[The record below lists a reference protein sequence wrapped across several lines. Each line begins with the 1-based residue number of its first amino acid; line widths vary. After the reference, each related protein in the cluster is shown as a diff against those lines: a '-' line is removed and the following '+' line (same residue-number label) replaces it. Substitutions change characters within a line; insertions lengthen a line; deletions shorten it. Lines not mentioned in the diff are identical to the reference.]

1 MGPTGPADS
10 PGQNGHNGQNGND
23 HQSRPGADWFRPG
36 LDSQPVA
43 SNPSARHTTGS
54 VAKLW
59 IWIGV
64 VALVVAGIV
73 VDRNHLAFLF
83 GVLIFV
89 VALFVSIMLHE
100 FGHFATAKKFG
111 MRVTQ
116 FFVGFGQTLWSTFRG
131 ETEYGVKALP
141 FGGFVKITGMTS
153 IEEVDVADE
162 PRSFRNQPGWQR
174 IIVLAAGSFMHFV
187 LALFLLFVVSFAVGL
202 PPTTNTNV
210 VGSIAGCVPASM
222 KALDSAN
229 PCAGHN
235 LGKPPAQLAGI
246 KTGDKIISVGGK
258 PVGSWSQLHT
268 ALKTQKAG
276 VTTPVVVVRNGRD
289 VRLKVALAAVPKDSV
304 PYLGVEAVQYQ
315 RSSFFGGWG
324 YAGDQFADTLTSSAS
339 AIAKLPAAIPDLFSG
354 NRAHTAAGQVSSVV
368 GVGEVTGDVV
378 QAALPWQAKLAVLL
392 SIIASLNIFV
402 GAFNLLPLLPLD
414 GGHLAVVIFERIR
427 AWFNRLTGRPDPGLV
442 DIQRLVPLSLLVFAL
457 LVGLGTLL
465 IAADIFNPV
474 HLQV

>member
-1 MGPTGPADS
+1 M
-10 PGQNGHNGQNGND
+10 
-23 HQSRPGADWFRPG
+23 
-36 LDSQPVA
+36 L
-43 SNPSARHTTGS
+43 
-54 VAKLW
+54 
-59 IWIGV
+59 I
-64 VALVVAGIV
+64 VALVVALIV
-73 VDRNHLAFLF
+73 IDRQHLVFLF

-89 VALFVSIMLHE
+89 VALFISVMLHE

-116 FFVGFGQTLWSTFRG
+116 FFIGFGRTLWSTFRG
-131 ETEYGVKALP
+131 ETEYGVKVLP

-153 IEEVDVADE
+153 IEEIDVADE

-187 LALFLLFVVSFAVGL
+187 LALFLFFIIAFAIGQ
-202 PPTTNTNV
+202 PSTGTNV
-210 VGSIAGCVPASM
+210 ISSITGCVPASV
-222 KALDSAN
+222 KALNSAH

-235 LGKPPAQLAGI
+235 LGKSPAQRAGL
-246 KTGDKIISVGGK
+246 KAGDKIVSVAGK
-258 PVGSWSQLHT
+258 PVGTWNQLHT
-268 ALKTQKAG
+268 VLAAQKTG
-276 VTTPVVVVRNGRD
+276 TDVPVVVDRNGRNLNLT
-289 VRLKVALAAVPKDSV
+289 VTLAAIPKRSV
-304 PYLGVEAVQYQ
+304 PYLGVEPAVEYQ
-315 RSSFFGGWG
+315 RSNFFGAWG
-324 YAGDQFADTLTSSAS
+324 YAGDQFSNTLTSSAS
-339 AIAKLPAAIPDLFSG
+339 AIAKLPAAIPDLFNKNGPHS
-354 NRAHTAAGQVSSVV
+354 RSATAAGQVSSVV
-368 GVGEVTGDVV
+368 GVGELTGDVV
-378 QAALPWQAKLAVLL
+378 QAALPWQAKVAVLL

-427 AWFNRLTGRPDPGLV
+427 AWFNRLRGRPDPGLV